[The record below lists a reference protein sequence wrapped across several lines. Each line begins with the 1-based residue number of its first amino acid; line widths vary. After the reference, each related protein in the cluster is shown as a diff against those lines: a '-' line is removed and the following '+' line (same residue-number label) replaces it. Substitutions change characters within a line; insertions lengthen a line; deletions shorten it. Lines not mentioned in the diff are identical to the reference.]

1 MYEPHLLDYASS
13 SHHRTSSSASN
24 GYAAGEGASI
34 LEELDKITP
43 ANLKAFDAFPKV
55 ESTYVS
61 HSQRGGIL
69 TALVSSLIFLLV
81 LNDLGE
87 FLYGAPEYRFEVD
100 HGVERELQVNVDLTV
115 AMPCQCECSS
125 KRIPTSTSRDRT
137 RFDSQERPEEA
148 LRPCARQM
156 VDSVRPF

>member
-13 SHHRTSSSASN
+13 SHHRTASSASN

-115 AMPCQCECSS
+115 AMPCQCE
-125 KRIPTSTSRDRT
+125 
-137 RFDSQERPEEA
+137 
-148 LRPCARQM
+148 
-156 VDSVRPF
+156 